1 MLTSSK
7 KNKGRNH
14 QKMVRD
20 KILKTLQLEKDD
32 VRSTSMGASG
42 VDILLS
48 PLAQKKFPWAIECK
62 SVAKIAAY
70 SFYEQAVANSTEK
83 LKPLVVM
90 KANGKQPMVM
100 LSFDHFMELYEN
112 Q

>member
-1 MLTSSK
+1 
-7 KNKGRNH
+7 
-14 QKMVRD
+14 MVRD
-20 KILKTLQLEKDD
+20 KIQKALKLEKDD

-48 PLAQKKFPWAIECK
+48 PLAQSKFPWAVECK
-62 SVAKIAAY
+62 SVAKIASY
-70 SFYEQAVANSTEK
+70 SYYEQAVDNSTDK

-100 LSFDHFMELYEN
+100 LSLDHFMELYEN